1 MGQKASLNVKDKDK
15 KELRKQ
21 MIENARGKVM
31 NYAQAMRGDD
41 SDSQEED
48 GDIEGYGEDPQMI
61 AIDE

>member
-1 MGQKASLNVKDKDK
+1 MKDKDK